1 MDVFNLNK
9 INNKALA
16 LNKGIVNITEICEQY
31 VINPS
36 EDCGTMM
43 IGTVVKLD
51 QDLKALKQAVAEL
64 ISKIDN
70 EEVNVSKQGDGYII
84 KEQLDE

>member
-9 INNKALA
+9 INKKALA

-31 VINPS
+31 VTNPS

-43 IGTVVKLD
+43 IGTVV
-51 QDLKALKQAVAEL
+51 
-64 ISKIDN
+64 
-70 EEVNVSKQGDGYII
+70 
-84 KEQLDE
+84 

>member
-1 MDVFNLNK
+1 MDIFNLNK
-9 INNKALA
+9 INKKALA

-31 VINPS
+31 VTNPS

-51 QDLKALKQAVAEL
+51 QDLKALKQAVANL
-64 ISKIDN
+64 ISQVDSEEIDI
-70 EEVNVSKQGDGYII
+70 SRQGDGYII
-84 KEQLDE
+84 KE

>member
-1 MDVFNLNK
+1 MDIFNLNK
-9 INNKALA
+9 INKKALA

-31 VINPS
+31 VTNPT
-36 EDCGTMM
+36 EDTGTMM

-51 QDLKALKQAVAEL
+51 QDLKALKQSVAEL

-70 EEVNVSKQGDGYII
+70 EEVNVSKQGDGYVI
-84 KEQLDE
+84 KEQ